1 MNINLTLIGQSIT
14 FLIFVWF
21 CMKFVWPFIR
31 KAMDERTQQ
40 IAEGLSAAERAHRD
54 LELAKDKVSSQLK
67 DAKVEAASII
77 EQANR
82 RAAQIIDEAKDRAR
96 EEGDRIKASAQAEI
110 EQERNLHYVALTRA
124 KKVLYFVE
132 EPAAGDSDKAE
143 AKTDTVGANRL
154 QPAA

>member
-1 MNINLTLIGQSIT
+1 MHINLTLIGQSIT

-21 CMKFVWPFIR
+21 CMKFVWPVIR
-31 KAMDERTQQ
+31 NAMDARTQQ

-110 EQERNLHYVALTRA
+110 EQERNRA
-124 KKVLYFVE
+124 REQLR
-132 EPAAGDSDKAE
+132 AQ
-143 AKTDTVGANRL
+143 VGALAVAGASRILGRAIDENAHRDIVDKL
-154 QPAA
+154 AQEL

>member
-1 MNINLTLIGQSIT
+1 MHINLTLIGQSIT

-31 KAMDERTQQ
+31 NAMDARTQQ

-96 EEGDRIKASAQAEI
+96 EEGDRIKVSAQAEI
-110 EQERNLHYVALTRA
+110 EQESNRA
-124 KKVLYFVE
+124 REQLR
-132 EPAAGDSDKAE
+132 AQ
-143 AKTDTVGANRL
+143 VGALAVAGASRILGRAVDENAHRDIVDQL
-154 QPAA
+154 AQEL

>member
-1 MNINLTLIGQSIT
+1 MHINMTLIGQSIT

-21 CMKFVWPFIR
+21 CMKFVWPVIR
-31 KAMDERTQQ
+31 NAMDARTQQ

-96 EEGDRIKASAQAEI
+96 DEGDRIKASAQAEI
-110 EQERNLHYVALTRA
+110 EQESNRA
-124 KKVLYFVE
+124 REQLR
-132 EPAAGDSDKAE
+132 AQ
-143 AKTDTVGANRL
+143 VGALAVAGASRIL
-154 QPAA
+154 GRAVDERAHRDIVDQLAQER

>member
-1 MNINLTLIGQSIT
+1 MHINLTLIGQSIT

-67 DAKVEAASII
+67 DAKMEAASII

-82 RAAQIIDEAKDRAR
+82 RAAQIIDEAKDKAR
-96 EEGDRIKASAQAEI
+96 DEGERIKAAAQAEI
-110 EQERNLHYVALTRA
+110 AQETNRAREQLRA
-124 KKVLYFVE
+124 Q
-132 EPAAGDSDKAE
+132 
-143 AKTDTVGANRL
+143 VGALAVAGASRIL
-154 QPAA
+154 GRAVDESAHRDLVDQLAQEL

>member
-1 MNINLTLIGQSIT
+1 MHINMTLIGQSIT

-21 CMKFVWPFIR
+21 CMKFVWPVIR
-31 KAMDERTQQ
+31 NAMDARTQQ

-96 EEGDRIKASAQAEI
+96 VISRNPKVDAEKRKQKEEMVEWMLVWLENPGIFGAWVAQRKGPPEPGI
-110 EQERNLHYVALTRA
+110 ICRTR
-124 KKVLYFVE
+124 
-132 EPAAGDSDKAE
+132 PG
-143 AKTDTVGANRL
+143 
-154 QPAA
+154 

>member
-1 MNINLTLIGQSIT
+1 MHINLTLIGQSIT

-31 KAMDERTQQ
+31 NAMDARTQQ

-82 RAAQIIDEAKDRAR
+82 RAAQIIDEAKERAR
-96 EEGDRIKASAQAEI
+96 EEGDRIKVSAQAEI
-110 EQERNLHYVALTRA
+110 EQESNRA
-124 KKVLYFVE
+124 SEQLR
-132 EPAAGDSDKAE
+132 AQ
-143 AKTDTVGANRL
+143 VGALAVAGASRILGRAVDENAHRDIVDQL
-154 QPAA
+154 AQEL

>member
-31 KAMDERTQQ
+31 NAMDARTQQ

-110 EQERNLHYVALTRA
+110 EQERNRA
-124 KKVLYFVE
+124 REQLR
-132 EPAAGDSDKAE
+132 AQ
-143 AKTDTVGANRL
+143 VGALAVAGASRILGRAIDENAHRDIVDKL
-154 QPAA
+154 AQEL

>member
-1 MNINLTLIGQSIT
+1 MHINLTLIGQSIT

-21 CMKFVWPFIR
+21 CMKFVWPVIR
-31 KAMDERTQQ
+31 NAMDARTQQ

-96 EEGDRIKASAQAEI
+96 EEGDRIKVSAQAEI
-110 EQERNLHYVALTRA
+110 EQESNRA
-124 KKVLYFVE
+124 REQLR
-132 EPAAGDSDKAE
+132 AQ
-143 AKTDTVGANRL
+143 VGALAVAGASRILGRAVDENAHRDIVDQL
-154 QPAA
+154 AQEL

>member
-1 MNINLTLIGQSIT
+1 VNINLTLIGQSIT

-82 RAAQIIDEAKDRAR
+82 RAAQIIDEAKDRGR

-110 EQERNLHYVALTRA
+110 EQERNRA
-124 KKVLYFVE
+124 REQLR
-132 EPAAGDSDKAE
+132 AQ
-143 AKTDTVGANRL
+143 VGALAVAGASRILGRAVDENAHRDL
-154 QPAA
+154 VDQLAQEL

>member
-1 MNINLTLIGQSIT
+1 MHINMTLIGQSIT

-21 CMKFVWPFIR
+21 CMKFVWPVIR
-31 KAMDERTQQ
+31 NAMDARTQQ

-96 EEGDRIKASAQAEI
+96 GEGDRIKASAQAEI
-110 EQERNLHYVALTRA
+110 AQESNRAREQLRA
-124 KKVLYFVE
+124 Q
-132 EPAAGDSDKAE
+132 
-143 AKTDTVGANRL
+143 VGALAVAGASRILGRAVDENAHRDIVDQL
-154 QPAA
+154 AQEL

>member
-1 MNINLTLIGQSIT
+1 MHINLTLIGQSIT

-31 KAMDERTQQ
+31 NAMDARTQQ

-82 RAAQIIDEAKDRAR
+82 RAAQIVDEAKERAR
-96 EEGDRIKASAQAEI
+96 EEGDRIKVSAQAEI
-110 EQERNLHYVALTRA
+110 EQESNRA
-124 KKVLYFVE
+124 REQLR
-132 EPAAGDSDKAE
+132 AQ
-143 AKTDTVGANRL
+143 VGALAVAGASRILGRAVDENAHRDIVDQL
-154 QPAA
+154 AQEL

>member
-1 MNINLTLIGQSIT
+1 VHINMTLIGQSIT

-21 CMKFVWPFIR
+21 CMKFVWPVIR
-31 KAMDERTQQ
+31 NAMDARTQQ

-96 EEGDRIKASAQAEI
+96 DEGDRIKASAQAEI
-110 EQERNLHYVALTRA
+110 EQESNRA
-124 KKVLYFVE
+124 REQLR
-132 EPAAGDSDKAE
+132 AQ
-143 AKTDTVGANRL
+143 VGAL
-154 QPAA
+154 AVAGAARILGRAVDENAHRDIVDQLAQEL

>member
-1 MNINLTLIGQSIT
+1 MHINLTLIGQSIT

-21 CMKFVWPFIR
+21 CMKFVWPVIR
-31 KAMDERTQQ
+31 NAMDARTQQ

-96 EEGDRIKASAQAEI
+96 DEGDRIKASAQAEI
-110 EQERNLHYVALTRA
+110 AQESNRAREQLRA
-124 KKVLYFVE
+124 Q
-132 EPAAGDSDKAE
+132 
-143 AKTDTVGANRL
+143 VGAL
-154 QPAA
+154 AVAGAARILGRAVDENAHRDIVDQLAQEL

>member
-1 MNINLTLIGQSIT
+1 MHINLTLIGQSIT

-31 KAMDERTQQ
+31 NAMDARTQQ

-82 RAAQIIDEAKDRAR
+82 RAAQIIDEAKERAR
-96 EEGDRIKASAQAEI
+96 EEGDRIKVSAQAEI
-110 EQERNLHYVALTRA
+110 EQESNRAREQLRAQIGALAVAGASRILGRA
-124 KKVLYFVE
+124 VDENAHRDIVDQLAQE
-132 EPAAGDSDKAE
+132 
-143 AKTDTVGANRL
+143 L
-154 QPAA
+154 

>member
-1 MNINLTLIGQSIT
+1 MHINMTLIGQSIT

-21 CMKFVWPFIR
+21 CMKFVWPVIR
-31 KAMDERTQQ
+31 NAMDARTQQ

-96 EEGDRIKASAQAEI
+96 GEGDRIKASAQAEI
-110 EQERNLHYVALTRA
+110 EQESNRA
-124 KKVLYFVE
+124 REQLR
-132 EPAAGDSDKAE
+132 AQ
-143 AKTDTVGANRL
+143 VGALAVAGASRILGRAVDENAHRDIVDQL
-154 QPAA
+154 AQEL

>member
-1 MNINLTLIGQSIT
+1 MTLIGQSIT

-21 CMKFVWPFIR
+21 CMKFVWPVIR
-31 KAMDERTQQ
+31 NAMDARTQQ

-96 EEGDRIKASAQAEI
+96 EEGERIKVSAQAEI
-110 EQERNLHYVALTRA
+110 EQESNRA
-124 KKVLYFVE
+124 REQLR
-132 EPAAGDSDKAE
+132 AQ
-143 AKTDTVGANRL
+143 VGALAVAGASRILGRAVDENAHRDIVDQL
-154 QPAA
+154 AQEL

>member
-1 MNINLTLIGQSIT
+1 VHINLTLIGQSIT

-21 CMKFVWPFIR
+21 CMKFVWPVIR
-31 KAMDERTQQ
+31 NAMDARTQQ

-96 EEGDRIKASAQAEI
+96 EEGDRIKVSAQAEI
-110 EQERNLHYVALTRA
+110 EQESNRA
-124 KKVLYFVE
+124 REQLR
-132 EPAAGDSDKAE
+132 AQ
-143 AKTDTVGANRL
+143 VGALAVAGASRILGRAVDENAHRDIVDQL
-154 QPAA
+154 AQEL

>member
-31 KAMDERTQQ
+31 NAMDARTQQ

-67 DAKVEAASII
+67 DAKLEAASII

-110 EQERNLHYVALTRA
+110 EQERNRA
-124 KKVLYFVE
+124 REQLR
-132 EPAAGDSDKAE
+132 AQ
-143 AKTDTVGANRL
+143 VGALAVAGASRILGRAIDENAHRDIVDKL
-154 QPAA
+154 AQEL

>member
-1 MNINLTLIGQSIT
+1 VNINLTLIGQSIT

-31 KAMDERTQQ
+31 NAMDARTQQ

-110 EQERNLHYVALTRA
+110 EQERNRA
-124 KKVLYFVE
+124 REQLR
-132 EPAAGDSDKAE
+132 AQ
-143 AKTDTVGANRL
+143 VGALAVAGASRILGRAIDENAHRDIVDKL
-154 QPAA
+154 AQEL

>member
-31 KAMDERTQQ
+31 NAMDARTQQ

-77 EQANR
+77 DQANR

-110 EQERNLHYVALTRA
+110 EQERNRA
-124 KKVLYFVE
+124 REQLR
-132 EPAAGDSDKAE
+132 AQ
-143 AKTDTVGANRL
+143 VGALAVAGASRILGRAIDENAHRDIVDKL
-154 QPAA
+154 AQEL

>member
-1 MNINLTLIGQSIT
+1 VHINMTLIGQSIT

-21 CMKFVWPFIR
+21 CMKFVWPVIR
-31 KAMDERTQQ
+31 NAMDARTQQ

-96 EEGDRIKASAQAEI
+96 GEGDRIKASAQAEI
-110 EQERNLHYVALTRA
+110 EQESNRA
-124 KKVLYFVE
+124 REQLR
-132 EPAAGDSDKAE
+132 AQ
-143 AKTDTVGANRL
+143 VGALAVAGASRILGRAVDENAHRDIVDQL
-154 QPAA
+154 AQEL

>member
-1 MNINLTLIGQSIT
+1 MHINLTLIGQSIT

-31 KAMDERTQQ
+31 NAMDARTQQ

-82 RAAQIIDEAKDRAR
+82 RAAQIIDEAKERAR
-96 EEGDRIKASAQAEI
+96 EAGDRIKVSAQAEI
-110 EQERNLHYVALTRA
+110 EQESNRA
-124 KKVLYFVE
+124 REQLR
-132 EPAAGDSDKAE
+132 AQ
-143 AKTDTVGANRL
+143 VGALAVAGASRILGRAVDENAHRDIVDQL
-154 QPAA
+154 AQEL

>member
-110 EQERNLHYVALTRA
+110 EQERNRA
-124 KKVLYFVE
+124 REQLR
-132 EPAAGDSDKAE
+132 AQ
-143 AKTDTVGANRL
+143 VGALAVAGASRILGRAVDENAHRDL
-154 QPAA
+154 VDQLAQEL

>member
-1 MNINLTLIGQSIT
+1 MHINLTLIGQSIT

-31 KAMDERTQQ
+31 NAMDARTQQ

-67 DAKVEAASII
+67 DAKVEAATII

-96 EEGDRIKASAQAEI
+96 EEGERIKVSAQAEI
-110 EQERNLHYVALTRA
+110 EQESNRA
-124 KKVLYFVE
+124 REQLR
-132 EPAAGDSDKAE
+132 AQ
-143 AKTDTVGANRL
+143 VGALAVAGASRILGRAVDENAHRDIVDQL
-154 QPAA
+154 AQEL

>member
-1 MNINLTLIGQSIT
+1 VHINLTLIGQSIT

-31 KAMDERTQQ
+31 NAMDARTQQ

-96 EEGDRIKASAQAEI
+96 EEGERIKVSAQAEI
-110 EQERNLHYVALTRA
+110 EQESNRA
-124 KKVLYFVE
+124 REQLR
-132 EPAAGDSDKAE
+132 AQ
-143 AKTDTVGANRL
+143 VGALAVAGASRILGRAVDENAHRDIVDQL
-154 QPAA
+154 AQEL